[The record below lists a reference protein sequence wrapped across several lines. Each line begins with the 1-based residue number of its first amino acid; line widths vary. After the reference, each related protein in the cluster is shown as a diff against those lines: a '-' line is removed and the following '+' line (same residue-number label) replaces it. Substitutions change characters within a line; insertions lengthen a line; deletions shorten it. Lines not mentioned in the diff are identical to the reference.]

1 MHELLFLS
9 KPQLKSK
16 QNWIWS
22 NWNRNR
28 IRELEFGFGLA
39 ENRNLIFGFG
49 FGYAEIGFLAEISA
63 ETEILDTVSAK
74 IAYFAEVSG
83 LFDTIWF
90 LSTPI
95 GPLQS
100 KGQTFMHI

>member
-1 MHELLFLS
+1 M
-9 KPQLKSK
+9 
-16 QNWIWS
+16 
-22 NWNRNR
+22 
-28 IRELEFGFGLA
+28 
-39 ENRNLIFGFG
+39 IFGFG

-63 ETEILDTVSAK
+63 ETEILDTVSAE
-74 IAYFAEVSG
+74 IAYFAEFSG
-83 LFDTIWF
+83 LFDSILF

>member
-1 MHELLFLS
+1 MLG
-9 KPQLKSK
+9 LKSK
-16 QNWIWS
+16 RNWIWS
-22 NWNRNR
+22 NRNRNR
-28 IRELEFGFGLA
+28 KRALEFGFGLA

-63 ETEILDTVSAK
+63 ETEILDTVSAE
-74 IAYFAEVSG
+74 IAYFAEFSG